1 MESSEKSVGF
11 KYPQTP
17 GMIVRI
23 GSDVAF
29 AMLEGTLSSPKHT
42 AWIGRVRKFYRG
54 KNLWRHEVSLSD
66 GLPHD
71 MFMICEWYS
80 PIKGTGDLQYHF
92 KVERDRARYS
102 FEHFI
107 GLVRIDLD
115 DSGSSSSSGGGR
127 CKDKYIVSPEQ
138 LTLLHE
144 ALLMTT
150 PVSRGSKMTLAEQKK
165 RKQQQE
171 KESEDA
177 AARTLKP
184 RLNFR
189 GAGGRDGTGGAAA
202 AAMADQEEGAA

>member
-1 MESSEKSVGF
+1 M
-11 KYPQTP
+11 
-17 GMIVRI
+17 
-23 GSDVAF
+23 
-29 AMLEGTLSSPKHT
+29 
-42 AWIGRVRKFYRG
+42 
-54 KNLWRHEVSLSD
+54 SLSD

-115 DSGSSSSSGGGR
+115 DSGSSSSSSSSGGGR

-189 GAGGRDGTGGAAA
+189 GAGGRDGTRGAAA

>member
-1 MESSEKSVGF
+1 M
-11 KYPQTP
+11 
-17 GMIVRI
+17 
-23 GSDVAF
+23 
-29 AMLEGTLSSPKHT
+29 
-42 AWIGRVRKFYRG
+42 
-54 KNLWRHEVSLSD
+54 SLSD

-115 DSGSSSSSGGGR
+115 DSGSSSSSSSGGGR
-127 CKDKYIVSPEQ
+127 CKDKYVVSPEQ
-138 LTLLHE
+138 LTVLHE

-165 RKQQQE
+165 E
-171 KESEDA
+171 A
-177 AARTLKP
+177 AAGERERRCCSAYAQAK
-184 RLNFR
+184 
-189 GAGGRDGTGGAAA
+189 AG
-202 AAMADQEEGAA
+202 